1 MPRWKVLI
9 VDDEPLARDWLRG
22 LLEAQADF
30 EVVGEGG
37 SGVDA
42 VEKSAALQPDVLFL
56 DVQMPELDGPGALEA
71 MGADRPPHVVFVTA
85 YDRFALRAFELHA
98 LDYLLK
104 PFDSERLDRTL
115 DRIRKQ
121 RTASPHA
128 GADLPRKIEALLESL
143 QPQRTFAGRIA
154 VKDGGRVTFVKVA
167 EVDWVE
173 AYGNYV
179 KLHVGAAT
187 HLLTQTMTGMEQRLP
202 PDQFLRIHRSTLVNV
217 DRIAAVEPMFHGE
230 YAVRLQDGT
239 ELTLTRTYRERLQS
253 LIDRFS

>member
-1 MPRWKVLI
+1 MPRFKVLI

-22 LLEAQADF
+22 LLEAQPDF
-30 EVVGEGG
+30 DVVGEGG

-71 MGADRPPHVVFVTA
+71 MGAERPRNVVFVTA
-85 YDRFALRAFELHA
+85 YDRFALKAFELHA

-104 PFDSERLDRTL
+104 PFDGERLEKTL
-115 DRIRKQ
+115 DRIRQQ
-121 RTASPHA
+121 RTTAAKPD
-128 GADLPRKIEALLESL
+128 ADLPGKIEALLESL
-143 QPQRTFAGRIA
+143 QPQRKAADRIA
-154 VKDGGRVTFVKVA
+154 VKDGSRVTFVRIA
-167 EVDWVE
+167 DVDWVE

-187 HLLTQTMTGMEQRLP
+187 HLLTQTMNGMEQRLP
-202 PDQFLRIHRSTLVNV
+202 ADQFLRVHRSTIVNI

>member
-1 MPRWKVLI
+1 MPRCKVLI

-22 LLEAQADF
+22 LLEAHPDF
-30 EVVGEGG
+30 EVIGEGRT
-37 SGVDA
+37 GVDA
-42 VEKSAALQPDVLFL
+42 VEQSAALEPDVLFL

-71 MGADRPPHVVFVTA
+71 MGAERPPYVVFVTA

-104 PFDSERLDRTL
+104 PFDSERLDKTL

-121 RTASPHA
+121 RSSASNT
-128 GADLPRKIEALLESL
+128 DSELPRKLEALLESL
-143 QPQRTFAGRIA
+143 QPQRRAADRIA
-154 VKDGGRVTFVKVA
+154 VKDGGRVTFVRVA
-167 EVDWVE
+167 DVDWVE

-187 HLLTQTMTGMEQRLP
+187 HLLMQTMNGMEQRLA
-202 PDQFLRIHRSTLVNV
+202 PDQFLRVHRSTIVNI

>member
-1 MPRWKVLI
+1 MPRFKVLI

-22 LLEAQADF
+22 LLEAHPDF
-30 EVVGEGG
+30 DVVGEGS

-71 MGADRPPHVVFVTA
+71 MGTERPRNVVFVTA
-85 YDRFALRAFELHA
+85 YDRFALKAFELHA

-104 PFDSERLDRTL
+104 PFDAERLEKTL
-115 DRIRKQ
+115 DRIRRQ
-121 RTASPHA
+121 RPA
-128 GADLPRKIEALLESL
+128 GSNPDPDLPGKLEALLVSL
-143 QPQRTFAGRIA
+143 QPQRKAADRIA
-154 VKDGGRVTFVKVA
+154 VKDGSRVTFVRIA
-167 EVDWVE
+167 DLDWVE

-187 HLLTQTMTGMEQRLP
+187 HLLTQTMNGMEQRLP
-202 PDQFLRIHRSTLVNV
+202 PDQFLRVHRSTIVNI

-230 YAVRLQDGT
+230 YAVRLHDGT